1 MLMLARKI
9 KYLLYLRVRHI
20 IWINSARAAPLM
32 MNLKHD
38 PASSLAILIEH
49 ALQNVNYELH
59 GRVVIVEEQHLR
71 R

>member
-1 MLMLARKI
+1 M
-9 KYLLYLRVRHI
+9 V
-20 IWINSARAAPLM
+20 
-32 MNLKHD
+32 
-38 PASSLAILIEH
+38 LIEH